1 MFSTLFFALALSASG
16 APEPR
21 PVTPLAAEPQMIV
34 LCAQTDA
41 HGKVVE
47 ARLVR
52 SSGSQELDQSA
63 KATVMGSA
71 LVPEA
76 SAKAGAWVPIAIAVS
91 GEAGAVSP
99 PNCSAIASLGH

>member
-1 MFSTLFFALALSASG
+1 MISSLFFALALSASG
-16 APEPR
+16 APAPR
-21 PVTPLAAEPQMIV
+21 PATPIAVQPQTIV

-47 ARLVR
+47 ARLVQ
-52 SSGSQELDQSA
+52 SSGSEELDQSA

-76 SAKAGAWVPIAIAVS
+76 SAKAGAWFPVAIALGDNS
-91 GEAGAVSP
+91 GQVNA
-99 PNCSAIASLGH
+99 PNCSAIASLAH

>member
-1 MFSTLFFALALSASG
+1 MLPTLFLALALSASG
-16 APEPR
+16 ASAPR
-21 PVTPLAAEPQMIV
+21 PATPLAVQPQTIV

-47 ARLVR
+47 ARLVQ
-52 SSGSQELDQSA
+52 SSGSDELDQSA

-76 SAKAGAWVPIAIAVS
+76 SAKAGAWLPVAIAL
-91 GEAGAVSP
+91 GDNAGQVSP
-99 PNCSAIASLGH
+99 PNCSALASIGR

>member
-1 MFSTLFFALALSASG
+1 MLPTLFFALALSTSG
-16 APEPR
+16 APAPR
-21 PVTPLAAEPQMIV
+21 PVTPLAVQPQTIV

-47 ARLVR
+47 ARLVQ
-52 SSGSQELDQSA
+52 SSGSTELDQSA

-76 SAKAGAWVPIAIAVS
+76 TAKAGAWFPVAIALGDNS
-91 GEAGAVSP
+91 GHVAA
-99 PNCSAIASLGH
+99 PNCSALASISQ